1 MLHGSAI
8 LLLPRHLSVAL
19 MAQLVW
25 RHSCVADRLLVVDR
39 IPAGPWVRLKLSG
52 PCLRAETAVDSK
64 KIYINCCFM
73 YASSRSHKLSETI
86 FAQTGIRDGTSPV
99 RKTAV
104 DTREDCRWKF
114 SIAPGTYS
122 MQNCPYRNKDVEQ
135 AKVVDL
141 LYECGL
147 VYITDF
153 TRRVFGAE

>member
-1 MLHGSAI
+1 
-8 LLLPRHLSVAL
+8 
-19 MAQLVW
+19 
-25 RHSCVADRLLVVDR
+25 
-39 IPAGPWVRLKLSG
+39 
-52 PCLRAETAVDSK
+52 
-64 KIYINCCFM
+64 M